1 MRLFPHAVHVASFV
15 VATVVATSA
24 TSACG
29 PAFVVTD
36 SFTPAPE
43 GLFASAP
50 DSLHDYAL
58 GTEVR
63 LDVKAVR
70 AFIDLNKVEV
80 VSKTPD
86 LIEVIEQG
94 HVGDE
99 LRVRM
104 RALEEGTASLALLDD
119 QQRPIEERV
128 IEVKLPDEIVLSVN
142 IDSERGFTI
151 PKLDPDGL
159 LIATGGTATFRVTY
173 QRDGGEVMGKDVL
186 RSPATVDGGLFTF
199 ENAVRETP
207 DREFLTLTAP
217 ADASDEVAVP
227 LEVDGQVITT
237 LQVRPTSVD
246 EVATIQLDEGTL
258 PSWRNNGDETLVWAK
273 AFTEDAVP
281 IFGAPFAWTFDS
293 AGVEGAGD
301 LITYAYAGGE
311 RRRIQVGAG
320 EAVEDLTVEAAD
332 GSAKVSSTASAGC
345 ASMPAAPATLA
356 LALLALAFTRKR
368 TRRSLS

>member
-1 MRLFPHAVHVASFV
+1 MRVFAFAPAIPFALVI
-15 VATVVATSA
+15 
-24 TSACG
+24 SACG

-43 GLFASAP
+43 GLFASPP
-50 DSLHDYAL
+50 DSLHDYAV
-58 GTEVR
+58 GTEVV
-63 LDVKAVR
+63 LVVHAAR

-86 LIEVIEQG
+86 LLEVIEQG
-94 HVGDE
+94 HIGDE
-99 LRVRM
+99 LRVRL
-104 RALEEGTASLALLDD
+104 RALTEGTASLALLDD

-128 IEVKLPDEIVLSVN
+128 IEVKLPDTIALAVN
-142 IDSERGFTI
+142 IDTERGFTI
-151 PKLDPDGL
+151 PKLDPEGL

-173 QRDGGEVMGKDVL
+173 QRDGAEVMGKNVL
-186 RSPATVDGGLFTF
+186 RSPATDAAGVFTF
-199 ENAVRETP
+199 ENAVREKP

-217 ADASDEVAVP
+217 VDASEEVAVP

-237 LQVRPTSVD
+237 VQVRPTSVD

-281 IFGAPFAWTFDS
+281 IFGVPFAWTFDS
-293 AGVEGAGD
+293 AAVEGGGD

-332 GSAKVSSTASAGC
+332 GSAKVTSTANPGC
-345 ASMPAAPATLA
+345 ASTPAPLA
-356 LALLALAFTRKR
+356 LALCALAIMGKR
-368 TRRSLS
+368 TRFRRTR